1 MAKTHTR
8 YVCQECGR
16 VAATYMGKC
25 PQCGS
30 FNSMVEEVIHD
41 EPVAKSTAVRGLTGR
56 SSPRSIGDVS
66 SDAEDRIHLP
76 IGEFARVLGGGIV
89 PGSIVLVGGDPGIGK
104 CVTGDTRILDP
115 LTGDFFSIR
124 EWAQGQRRVLALDE
138 ESLRLQSVPIS
149 AFFNRGRRPIV
160 QIQTELGRTLKCTPD
175 HPLLAPD
182 GWAPA
187 DSFKP
192 GDRIAAPRALPHF
205 GTQPLPEAKVK
216 LIAYILSDGSAQ
228 SSIGVTNSL
237 PEVAHDM
244 EEIASAFGM
253 RVVSYAKRSN
263 QAIQYRFVSMK
274 GQRSIARSDIAL
286 ALRAV
291 QKQRQIRWA
300 EWARSAQISYAL
312 LNVWR
317 RGEAAPRA
325 DDLQRLAQAVD
336 LSIEELA
343 PEARSQA
350 EKSTP
355 IARYLA
361 EIGLRYTRAANKTIP
376 ACIFRLPRNELALFL
391 KTLFTCDGSVY
402 INQYGQPGVSYS
414 TISQRLAEDVQ
425 HLLLRF
431 GISAKLRTKHMQ
443 VNEKPYFAY
452 EVTFLGVPQVQH
464 FIREIGIL
472 GRENISRRIRE
483 MKVPVL
489 PSTQRDTIPTGVNFW
504 KLLQSV
510 DPYSSLKKIN
520 HLAGTSFHPER
531 PNGPLSRYTVAKL
544 ANTYPLPRLEAL
556 AFGDVLWDTIKSVTP
571 AGEAEVFDLSVP
583 GKHNF
588 VANDLIIHNSTLTL
602 QMAIEMA
609 ATQRVLYVSGEESE
623 RQIKMRA
630 IRLSQSVGAQRDGQG
645 PNAKRDAAVPLPKN
659 LLLVTET
666 NLEIIL
672 NHISEVKPDLLI
684 VDSIQTVYLSNM
696 DSSAGSVSQ
705 VRECSSQLRE
715 LAKTSG
721 ISVFVIGHVTK
732 EGTIAGPRVLEHIV
746 DTVLY
751 LEGDRFQ
758 AYRLLRSVKNRFG
771 ATSEV
776 GVFEMREGGLAEV
789 TNPSE
794 AFLAERMI
802 NAAGS
807 AIAVTME
814 GTRPILVEIQGLT
827 SPTQFGNARRTAN
840 GVDFNR
846 LLLIA
851 AVLTRRVGLKLGEQ
865 DVFVNV
871 VGGLQIDEP
880 AADLAIAAA
889 IASSWRDIPV
899 KAEAV
904 LIAEIGLAGE
914 LRMPGQMQ
922 ARLREAQKL
931 GFKTAIVPKA
941 LRKGEPYPT
950 GIEIIEVRS
959 IQQALDAALNVQRE
973 LPQGRKVA

>member
-16 VAATYMGKC
+16 VAASYMGKC

-41 EPVAKSTAVRGLTGR
+41 EPATKSTAVRGLTGR
-56 SSPRSIGDVS
+56 SAPRSIGDIS
-66 SDAEDRIHLP
+66 SDAEDRINLP

-104 CVTGDTRILDP
+104 
-115 LTGDFFSIR
+115 
-124 EWAQGQRRVLALDE
+124 
-138 ESLRLQSVPIS
+138 
-149 AFFNRGRRPIV
+149 
-160 QIQTELGRTLKCTPD
+160 
-175 HPLLAPD
+175 
-182 GWAPA
+182 
-187 DSFKP
+187 
-192 GDRIAAPRALPHF
+192 
-205 GTQPLPEAKVK
+205 
-216 LIAYILSDGSAQ
+216 
-228 SSIGVTNSL
+228 
-237 PEVAHDM
+237 
-244 EEIASAFGM
+244 
-253 RVVSYAKRSN
+253 
-263 QAIQYRFVSMK
+263 
-274 GQRSIARSDIAL
+274 
-286 ALRAV
+286 
-291 QKQRQIRWA
+291 
-300 EWARSAQISYAL
+300 
-312 LNVWR
+312 
-317 RGEAAPRA
+317 
-325 DDLQRLAQAVD
+325 
-336 LSIEELA
+336 
-343 PEARSQA
+343 
-350 EKSTP
+350 
-355 IARYLA
+355 
-361 EIGLRYTRAANKTIP
+361 
-376 ACIFRLPRNELALFL
+376 
-391 KTLFTCDGSVY
+391 
-402 INQYGQPGVSYS
+402 
-414 TISQRLAEDVQ
+414 
-425 HLLLRF
+425 
-431 GISAKLRTKHMQ
+431 
-443 VNEKPYFAY
+443 
-452 EVTFLGVPQVQH
+452 
-464 FIREIGIL
+464 
-472 GRENISRRIRE
+472 
-483 MKVPVL
+483 
-489 PSTQRDTIPTGVNFW
+489 
-504 KLLQSV
+504 
-510 DPYSSLKKIN
+510 
-520 HLAGTSFHPER
+520 
-531 PNGPLSRYTVAKL
+531 
-544 ANTYPLPRLEAL
+544 
-556 AFGDVLWDTIKSVTP
+556 
-571 AGEAEVFDLSVP
+571 
-583 GKHNF
+583 
-588 VANDLIIHNSTLTL
+588 STLML
-602 QMAIEMA
+602 QMAMEMA
-609 ATQRVLYVSGEESE
+609 AKKRVLYVSGEESE

-630 IRLSQSVGAQRDGQG
+630 VRLARSVEAQQG
-645 PNAKRDAAVPLPKN
+645 DQRSSAKKDPTVTLPAN

-684 VDSIQTVYLSNM
+684 IDSIQTVYLSNM

-846 LLLIA
+846 LLLIS
-851 AVLTRRVGLKLGEQ
+851 AVLSRRVGLKLSEQ

-889 IASSWRDIPV
+889 IVSSWRDISV
-899 KAEAV
+899 KADAV

-914 LRMPGQMQ
+914 LRMPGQLQ

-931 GFKTAIVPKA
+931 GFRTAIVPKA
-941 LRKGEPYPT
+941 LRKGEPYPV

-959 IQQALDAALNVQRE
+959 IQQALDAALASPKE

>member
-1 MAKTHTR
+1 
-8 YVCQECGR
+8 
-16 VAATYMGKC
+16 
-25 PQCGS
+25 
-30 FNSMVEEVIHD
+30 MVKEVIHD
-41 EPVAKSTAVRGLTGR
+41 EPVSKGTAVRGLTGR
-56 SSPRSIGDVS
+56 SAPRSIGDIS
-66 SDAEDRIHLP
+66 SDAEDRINLP

-104 CVTGDTRILDP
+104 
-115 LTGDFFSIR
+115 
-124 EWAQGQRRVLALDE
+124 
-138 ESLRLQSVPIS
+138 
-149 AFFNRGRRPIV
+149 
-160 QIQTELGRTLKCTPD
+160 
-175 HPLLAPD
+175 
-182 GWAPA
+182 
-187 DSFKP
+187 
-192 GDRIAAPRALPHF
+192 
-205 GTQPLPEAKVK
+205 
-216 LIAYILSDGSAQ
+216 
-228 SSIGVTNSL
+228 
-237 PEVAHDM
+237 
-244 EEIASAFGM
+244 
-253 RVVSYAKRSN
+253 
-263 QAIQYRFVSMK
+263 
-274 GQRSIARSDIAL
+274 
-286 ALRAV
+286 
-291 QKQRQIRWA
+291 
-300 EWARSAQISYAL
+300 
-312 LNVWR
+312 
-317 RGEAAPRA
+317 
-325 DDLQRLAQAVD
+325 
-336 LSIEELA
+336 
-343 PEARSQA
+343 
-350 EKSTP
+350 
-355 IARYLA
+355 
-361 EIGLRYTRAANKTIP
+361 
-376 ACIFRLPRNELALFL
+376 
-391 KTLFTCDGSVY
+391 
-402 INQYGQPGVSYS
+402 
-414 TISQRLAEDVQ
+414 
-425 HLLLRF
+425 
-431 GISAKLRTKHMQ
+431 
-443 VNEKPYFAY
+443 
-452 EVTFLGVPQVQH
+452 
-464 FIREIGIL
+464 
-472 GRENISRRIRE
+472 
-483 MKVPVL
+483 
-489 PSTQRDTIPTGVNFW
+489 
-504 KLLQSV
+504 
-510 DPYSSLKKIN
+510 
-520 HLAGTSFHPER
+520 
-531 PNGPLSRYTVAKL
+531 
-544 ANTYPLPRLEAL
+544 
-556 AFGDVLWDTIKSVTP
+556 
-571 AGEAEVFDLSVP
+571 
-583 GKHNF
+583 
-588 VANDLIIHNSTLTL
+588 STLML
-602 QMAIEMA
+602 QMAMEMA
-609 ATQRVLYVSGEESE
+609 TKKRVLYVSGEESE

-630 IRLSQSVGAQRDGQG
+630 VRLTKSVGDQRSNTKTDS
-645 PNAKRDAAVPLPKN
+645 VVSLPTN

-846 LLLIA
+846 LLLIT
-851 AVLTRRVGLKLGEQ
+851 AVLTRRMGLKLSEQ

-889 IASSWRDIPV
+889 IASSWRDLSV

-931 GFKTAIVPKA
+931 GFRTAIVPKA
-941 LRKGEPYPT
+941 LRKGEPYPK

-959 IQQALDAALNVQRE
+959 IQQALDAALAVPKE